1 VIYLLDVN
9 VLIALMDPIHVAHA
23 TAHSWFARSVKEGWA
38 TCPTTENG
46 FIRIVSN
53 PKFQN
58 PLGSPGAVA
67 KIVAEFRN
75 MDGHRFWPDDVSLSD
90 SDLVR
95 AEHLLSHSQVTDTY
109 LLALARRQGGQL
121 ATFDR
126 RLVTDSVVD
135 GHNSLHLIEAK
146 LQ

>member
-1 VIYLLDVN
+1 MAID
-9 VLIALMDPIHVAHA
+9 
-23 TAHSWFARSVKEGWA
+23 
-38 TCPTTENG
+38 
-46 FIRIVSN
+46 
-53 PKFQN
+53 
-58 PLGSPGAVA
+58 
-67 KIVAEFRN
+67 
-75 MDGHRFWPDDVSLSD
+75 FWPDDVSLSD

>member
-1 VIYLLDVN
+1 
-9 VLIALMDPIHVAHA
+9 
-23 TAHSWFARSVKEGWA
+23 
-38 TCPTTENG
+38 
-46 FIRIVSN
+46 
-53 PKFQN
+53 
-58 PLGSPGAVA
+58 
-67 KIVAEFRN
+67 
-75 MDGHRFWPDDVSLSD
+75 
-90 SDLVR
+90 
-95 AEHLLSHSQVTDTY
+95 